1 LEDILAMDTVTPK
14 NHTLL
19 ERWVTRFAETAAR
32 EAAAQE
38 NITGFPQGT
47 VQFIWHFLKPLK
59 SPIVALV
66 VIYTVAQLIT
76 LCEPI
81 FIGQVV
87 GAMVED
93 EFSYEKLGWL
103 IGAYLVMV
111 QLFARFCYIA
121 GWKIESIFF
130 PLLTNHIRLQLGDY
144 IKRHSYRYFQD
155 DFAGRLSGKVIEMP
169 QAIMSTILDLT
180 TAFLFTL
187 LSLIFTFVLLFS
199 LHWGFGLIASVYAVV
214 FCYTIFVK
222 SPHLTQLSQTVAKT
236 RNVMRGHFIDSISN
250 ILLVKSFARERYEQQ
265 RLQRDLNTV
274 SRQDQDENLVFWTLG
289 RWQHLNN
296 AWLQS
301 LTILLAAYGWREGWF
316 TVTDVATALP
326 MVAVMASSAWWLLH
340 VSGMFFTRLG
350 EIREGIADLN
360 KPIEIAD
367 KPGALPLSV
376 SSPAIEF
383 RDITF
388 AYPGRP
394 VFENFSLTIPAYQKV
409 GFVGPSGAGKSTLAQ
424 LLMRFHDLQQ
434 GDILIDGQSVSAVTQ
449 TSLREEIAFIPQS
462 SDLLHRTIRENISY
476 GRLEASDEDIRHAAQ
491 LAHADQFIPGLQDKD
506 GNRGYDSLVGERG
519 VKLSGGQRQRI
530 AIARAAMKTSKILLL
545 DEATS
550 ALDSESERLIQESLL
565 EMMKGRTV
573 LVIAHRLSTIAHLD
587 RLIIVDQGKIVEDGS
602 HEELIAKGG
611 LYARLWNLQSAGFLG
626 DH

>member
-1 LEDILAMDTVTPK
+1 MDTVLPK
-14 NHTLL
+14 KQTLL
-19 ERWVTRFAETAAR
+19 ERWISHFADTAAK
-32 EAAAQE
+32 EATAQE

-47 VQFIWHFLKPLK
+47 IPFIWHFIRPLK
-59 SPIVALV
+59 SPIVVMTIIYMMAQV
-66 VIYTVAQLIT
+66 VVL
-76 LCEPI
+76 LEPV

-87 GAMVED
+87 GALAE
-93 EFSYEKLGWL
+93 ENFSLEKLGWL
-103 IGAYLVMV
+103 VLAYVLMTQVLARL
-111 QLFARFCYIA
+111 LFVL
-121 GWKIESIFF
+121 GWKIESIFY
-130 PLLTNHIRLQLGDY
+130 PLLTNHIRSQLGDY

-155 DFAGRLSGKVIEMP
+155 DFAGRLSGKTIEMP

-187 LSLIFTFVLLFS
+187 ISLMFTFVLLFS
-199 LHWGFGLIASVYAVV
+199 VHWSFGVVAGIYAVV
-214 FCYTIFVK
+214 FSYTIFVK
-222 SPHLTQLSQTVAKT
+222 SPKLTRLSQTVAKT
-236 RNVMRGHFIDSISN
+236 RNIMRGHFIDSISN

-265 RLQRDLNTV
+265 RFKLDLDTV
-274 SRQDQDENLVFWTLG
+274 SRQDQDENLTFWTLG
-289 RWQHLNN
+289 KWQHFNN
-296 AWLQS
+296 AMLQT
-301 LTILLAAYGWREGWF
+301 LTILLAAYGWHEKWL
-316 TVTDVATALP
+316 TVTDVATVLP

-367 KPGALPLSV
+367 KPNAQALRITAPT
-376 SSPAIEF
+376 IEF

-394 VFENFSLTIPAYQKV
+394 VFENFSLSIPAQQKI

-434 GDILIDGQSVSAVTQ
+434 GQILIDGQSVSDVTQ

-476 GRLEASDEDIRHAAQ
+476 GKLDATDEEIHRAAQ
-491 LAHADQFIPGLQDKD
+491 LAHAHEFIPGLQDKD
-506 GNRGYDSLVGERG
+506 GHRGYDSLVGERG

-530 AIARAAMKTSKILLL
+530 AIARAAMKKSPILLL

-550 ALDSESERLIQESLL
+550 ALDSESERLIQESLQ

-587 RLIIVDQGKIVEDGS
+587 RLIIIDQGRIVEDGS
-602 HEELIAKGG
+602 HDELVAKGG

-626 DH
+626 DSFE

>member
-1 LEDILAMDTVTPK
+1 MDTVIPK
-14 NHTLL
+14 KQTLL
-19 ERWVTRFAETAAR
+19 ERWIAHFAETAVK

-47 VQFIWHFLKPLK
+47 AAFIWYFLKPLK

-66 VIYTVAQLIT
+66 AIYTVAQLIT

-93 EFSYEKLGWL
+93 KFSYEKLAWL
-103 IGAYLVMV
+103 IVLYLLMV
-111 QLFARFCYIA
+111 QVFARFCYIA

-187 LSLIFTFVLLFS
+187 LSLLFTFFLLFS
-199 LHWGFGLIASVYAVV
+199 LHWGFGLIALVYAVV

-265 RLQRDLNTV
+265 RLKRDLDIV

-367 KPGALPLSV
+367 KPEAQPLKV
-376 SSPAIEF
+376 ASPAIEF

-388 AYPGRP
+388 SYPGRP
-394 VFENFSLTIPAYQKV
+394 VFENFSLSIPAYQKV

-424 LLMRFHDLQQ
+424 LLMRFHDLQK
-434 GDILIDGQSVSAVTQ
+434 GDILIDGQSVRNVTQ
-449 TSLREEIAFIPQS
+449 ASLREEIAFIPQS

-476 GRLEASDEDIRHAAQ
+476 GRLDATDVDVRHAAQ

-506 GNRGYDSLVGERG
+506 GQRGYDSLVGERG

-530 AIARAAMKTSKILLL
+530 AIARAAMKSSKILLL

-587 RLIIVDQGKIVEDGS
+587 RLIIVDQGRIVEDGS